1 MQKQI
6 KDLKAAAES
15 RGGGTKRKAEE
26 EEEEEEEE
34 EGEDNTGRSSSAKKT
49 TTLVNSDDSDDDVQ
63 CVMIEK
69 NISKEAEIKEALR
82 MMIIKPTKVD
92 LEKKI
97 ISEQDSEEKIVPESD
112 SEEKV
117 ISELDVKVQVKCP
130 VEKEAILNLDEVK
143 LKANSDQHK
152 TVGIDHRDIDE
163 SVNAKE
169 STIDSDTTDTI
180 DLEANTEESNSARE
194 MTEEIGNN
202 VNPMECKSG
211 EEATKVLEE
220 KDIDLEMSWQLKKWP
235 SLPSLLNRLRC
246 KKSRF
251 LEQNINATNFAGKKV
266 SIFPFLFGLQTPDF
280 KISST
285 YPLLLPQGG
294 YLTIMMVIMMIAI
307 MRMKASNATQ
317 KTTIDSLI

>member
-1 MQKQI
+1 M
-6 KDLKAAAES
+6 
-15 RGGGTKRKAEE
+15 
-26 EEEEEEEE
+26 
-34 EGEDNTGRSSSAKKT
+34 AKKT

-92 LEKKI
+92 LEEKI

-143 LKANSDQHK
+143 LKVKSDQHK
-152 TVGIDHRDIDE
+152 TVGIDE

-169 STIDSDTTDTI
+169 SAIDSDTTDTI

-194 MTEEIGNN
+194 MTGEVKNN
-202 VNPMECKSG
+202 VNPARAAESKPG
-211 EEATKVLEE
+211 KEATKVLEE

-235 SLPSLLNRLRC
+235 SLPSLLNRFRC
-246 KKSRF
+246 K
-251 LEQNINATNFAGKKV
+251 IMV
-266 SIFPFLFGLQTPDF
+266 S
-280 KISST
+280 
-285 YPLLLPQGG
+285 
-294 YLTIMMVIMMIAI
+294 
-307 MRMKASNATQ
+307 
-317 KTTIDSLI
+317 